1 MSEELEGGRAG
12 EGKGKGGSVR
22 HYRSIEEVYILMSLS
37 YVQKV

>member
-12 EGKGKGGSVR
+12 EGKGGSVR